1 MGFISKLFKKKEKLT
16 QEQIDLIDVKVEET
30 QKKYSKKEKSSA
42 NLPKKIEKKV
52 EQGKIKPKHGEI
64 LKQREQ
70 VHEVIKKSEHLEKG
84 HGHEFVK
91 TGIDG
96 FDQLLEKGI
105 PKGAATLLC
114 GGPGSGKTIMGLQ
127 ILYNAALKG
136 EKCIYMTFEE
146 NEDKL
151 RQHMEDFG
159 WDWRKLEKG
168 GNFIIKRY
176 DAFSITRSVEAL
188 LEKAK
193 GELMIDVTPVLF
205 PKGFTPDRVVID
217 SLTAI
222 ASAFYGREETYRIYI
237 EQLFRLLENVGA
249 TSFLITESNQI
260 PVKITTSGV
269 EEFLADGVVILYN
282 MKSGNVRESAIE
294 VLKLRGASFQKKIVA
309 MKIEGGKGIVV
320 YPEQEVFG
328 GT

>member
-1 MGFISKLFKKKEKLT
+1 MPFFSKFFKRKEKLS
-16 QEQIDLIDVKVEET
+16 QEQIDMIEEKLQET
-30 QKKYSKKEKSSA
+30 QKKYSKKEKLSA
-42 NLPKKIEKKV
+42 ELPKHIEKKV
-52 EQGKIKPKHGEI
+52 EQGKIKQNQGQI

-70 VHEVIKKSEHLEKG
+70 VHEVIKKSEHLEKDYA
-84 HGHEFVK
+84 HEFVK
-91 TGIDG
+91 TGIPG
-96 FDQLLEKGI
+96 FDELLEKGI
-105 PKGAATLLC
+105 PKGASTLLC

-127 ILYNAALKG
+127 ILNNAAMKG

-151 RQHMEDFG
+151 RHHMEDFG
-159 WDWRKLEKG
+159 WDWKKLEKS
-168 GNFIIKRY
+168 GNFVIKRY
-176 DAFSITRSVEAL
+176 DPFQITRSVEAL

-193 GELMIDVTPVLF
+193 GELMIDVAPVLF
-205 PKGFTPDRVVID
+205 PEGFKPEWVVID
-217 SLTAI
+217 SVTAI

-237 EQLFRLLENVGA
+237 EQLFRLLESIGA
-249 TSFLITESNQI
+249 TSFLITESTQI
-260 PVKITTSGV
+260 PVKLTESGV
-269 EEFLADGVVILYN
+269 EEFLADGVIVLYN

-309 MKIEGGKGIVV
+309 MKIESNKGIVV